1 MKTNF
6 LLNIIIGFLF
16 TSCVAQ
22 NERIENLIMDC
33 AFQSFADNGIA
44 YKKQISD
51 YENLLI
57 DEKILTDN
65 SGQSYRQLLMDIADE
80 EEFDKVP
87 SKFFVVELQKIEK
100 PNFEEAQKCK
110 EIIVKDSAKYDMTK
124 LKGFEQVIDKAQ
136 YSGNFQPDA
145 IAKGLLKVL
154 TEEDLE
160 LDFYKLRTF
169 LLFSI
174 IDTNSGMNMQL
185 SDFESDQTEVDLTK
199 ALRITLDDKNQIFVN
214 KKKVSLDDLKKL
226 VREYESELK
235 SESVILWKTDRAT
248 MYRNYIDVQN
258 AIVGEIQYLRNK
270 LAIEKYKTEFDK
282 LTEEQQSEIKNIY
295 PKRIIE

>member
-1 MKTNF
+1 
-6 LLNIIIGFLF
+6 
-16 TSCVAQ
+16 
-22 NERIENLIMDC
+22 MDC
-33 AFQSFADNGIA
+33 AYQSFADNGIA

-57 DEKILTDN
+57 DEKILIDN

-100 PNFEEAQKCK
+100 PNSEEAQKCK

-124 LKGFEQVIDKAQ
+124 LKGFEHVIDKGQ
-136 YSGNFQPDA
+136 YSGNFQPA
-145 IAKGLLKVL
+145 SIAKGLLKVL
-154 TEEDLE
+154 TEKDLE

-174 IDTNSGMNMQL
+174 IDTNSGMNKQL

-214 KKKVSLDDLKKL
+214 EKKVSLDDLKKL

-282 LTEEQQSEIKNIY
+282 LTDEQQSEIKNIY